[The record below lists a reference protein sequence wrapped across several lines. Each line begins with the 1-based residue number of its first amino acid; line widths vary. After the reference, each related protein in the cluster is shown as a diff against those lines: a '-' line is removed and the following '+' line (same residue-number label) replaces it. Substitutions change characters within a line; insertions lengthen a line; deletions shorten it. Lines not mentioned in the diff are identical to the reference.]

1 MALDTNT
8 EAYLPV
14 ILSLCKL
21 YAKSLWYTL
30 SGGRD
35 HGLTLWGADDD
46 DEGNHW
52 YLGKVRDEFNK
63 RWRGRKSSQSQHTTG
78 DTATGTA
85 PDTPA
90 TIDSDD
96 PVQWAEDQKA
106 AEVERAR
113 QEEEAYERG
122 DFFSGDFLAAGD
134 PGRHAR
140 RHDEHGHEIGTD
152 QDEFWET
159 MFLVVLCIAIST
171 LIFVRARITARA
183 EEAAR
188 RHHEAAQGVGAGAG
202 AGATHASGNGNGS
215 GNGATGTSGA
225 SPPETPIGDDQAAGL
240 PDDQRGPLNPDALP
254 EVVGL

>member
-35 HGLTLWGADDD
+35 HGLTLWGGEDD
-46 DEGNHW
+46 DENHW

-63 RWRGRKSSQSQHTTG
+63 RWRGRKGSQSQTSDETPTT
-78 DTATGTA
+78 

-106 AEVERAR
+106 AEIERAR

-122 DFFSGDFLAAGD
+122 DFFSGDFLATGD
-134 PGRHAR
+134 PR
-140 RHDEHGHEIGTD
+140 RHTRHDQNGHEIPD

-159 MFLVVLCIAIST
+159 MFLVMLCIAICT
-171 LIFVRARITARA
+171 LIFVRSRITARA

-188 RHHEAAQGVGAGAG
+188 RHHEAAAGVGAGAG
-202 AGATHASGNGNGS
+202 HANGNGNGNTGES
-215 GNGATGTSGA
+215 GTL
-225 SPPETPIGDDQAAGL
+225 PPDTPIGDDQAAGL
-240 PDDQRGPLNPDALP
+240 PDDQRGPVNPDGLP
-254 EVVGL
+254 DVVGL